1 VARLSV
7 RGAGRRRTPAPER
20 LVTAVALAQGG
31 YFALTG
37 LWPLVSMRTFER
49 VTGPKVDRWLV
60 QTVGVLVLAVG
71 ASLGLAGAR
80 RRVTPELTLLAAGS
94 AAGLAAIDVVYVARR
109 RIAPVY
115 LLDALTEGAL
125 LVGWAAGWVV
135 RRRTGADGRR

>member
-1 VARLSV
+1 MARPSV
-7 RGAGRRRTPAPER
+7 RGAGRRRTQPPER

-31 YFALTG
+31 YFALSG

-49 VTGPKVDRWLV
+49 VTDPKVDRWLV

-80 RRVTPELTLLAAGS
+80 RRVTPELALLAAGS
-94 AAGLAAIDVVYVARR
+94 AAGLAAIDIIYVARR

-115 LLDALTEGAL
+115 LLDALAEGAL
-125 LVGWAAGWVV
+125 LLGWAAGWAT

>member
-1 VARLSV
+1 M
-7 RGAGRRRTPAPER
+7 GRTPAPER
-20 LVTAVALAQGG
+20 LVAAVALAQGG

-80 RRVTPELTLLAAGS
+80 RRVTPELALLAAGS

-115 LLDALTEGAL
+115 LLDALAEGAL
-125 LVGWAAGWVV
+125 LVGWAAGWASQ
-135 RRRTGADGRR
+135 RRAGADGHR

>member
-1 VARLSV
+1 MARPSV
-7 RGAGRRRTPAPER
+7 RGAGRRWTPAPER

-49 VTGPKVDRWLV
+49 ITGPKVDRWLV

-80 RRVTPELTLLAAGS
+80 RRVTPELALLAAGS
-94 AAGLAAIDVVYVARR
+94 AAGLAAIDIIYVARR

-115 LLDALTEGAL
+115 LLDALAEGAL
-125 LVGWAAGWVV
+125 LLGWAAGWAA

>member
-1 VARLSV
+1 M
-7 RGAGRRRTPAPER
+7 GRTPAPER
-20 LVTAVALAQGG
+20 LVAAVALAQGG

-115 LLDALTEGAL
+115 LLDALAEGAL